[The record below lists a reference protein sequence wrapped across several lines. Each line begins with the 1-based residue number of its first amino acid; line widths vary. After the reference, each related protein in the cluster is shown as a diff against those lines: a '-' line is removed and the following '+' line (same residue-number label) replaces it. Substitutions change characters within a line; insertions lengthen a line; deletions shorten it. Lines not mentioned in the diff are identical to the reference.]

1 MNNKYFMKTLPLAV
15 SLALGISQAH
25 AEFGIGANIELDTD
39 IIDAKDSDTK
49 FEQGGRIE
57 VNVTGKTELNGYFVE
72 GKGSGLLKKNGDTAT
87 DDMWVKFGNETWDV
101 QAGRFE
107 AVNLF
112 PLGKDT
118 VVAHAGDG
126 KGARVYE
133 ANLVRGRAGDNGG
146 QFALH
151 VRPSSALSFE
161 LASIWG
167 DSDENGNNEEVFSGL
182 RPSVTFTGE
191 MFSLTAGYEVLKYD
205 QETTSGGVTTKTEI
219 DKSGFGLTGNIRFSG
234 ASINLNAAREDI
246 EDAGSDITVTSFGA
260 NVTYGAF
267 GLGAVHS
274 ISDTG
279 AKDDPTVSTLYVA
292 YTLPL
297 FNIDNASITFAGS
310 TSSADHLAGDTD
322 DDLHKIRTRI
332 NYTF

>member
-39 IIDAKDSDTK
+39 IIDSKDGDTT

-72 GKGSGLLKKNGDTAT
+72 GKGSGLLKKSGDAAT
-87 DDMWVKFGNETWDV
+87 DDMWVKFGNDTWDV

-118 VVAHAGDG
+118 VVAHAGSG
-126 KGARVYE
+126 KGAFVYE
-133 ANLVRGRAGDNGG
+133 ANMVRGRAGDDGG

-151 VRPSSALSFE
+151 VRPGSNLSFE
-161 LASIWG
+161 LATIWG
-167 DSDENGNNEEVFSGL
+167 DASTAGGSDGDDTTSFSGY
-182 RPSVTFTGE
+182 RPSVTYATDS
-191 MFSLTAGYEVLKYD
+191 FSITAGYESLSYD
-205 QETTSGGVTTKTEI
+205 IDATTEV
-219 DKSGFGLTGNIRFSG
+219 DKSGFALTGNLNVGG
-234 ASINLNAAREDI
+234 ASINLNAARGED
-246 EDAGSDITVTSFGA
+246 DSNDNTITSLGA
-260 NVTYGAF
+260 NVTYGNF
-267 GLGAVHS
+267 GLGLVHS
-274 ISDTG
+274 VSDIN
-279 AKDDPTVSTLYVA
+279 ADEDPTVSTLYVA

-297 FNIDNASITFAGS
+297 FNIENASITFAGS
-310 TSSADHLAGDTD
+310 TSKADDLTDGGD
-322 DDLHKIRTRI
+322 DDLNKIRTRI